1 MANTNTQLRFRD
13 SVQFPPTSSITSDS
27 TYVRSYTDESGL
39 TNNGLYQTVRL
50 SSAEVVSQYILVNK
64 KKQILSTDIT
74 IQDALK
80 MINKLNN

>member
-1 MANTNTQLRFRD
+1 MANTQLRFRD
-13 SVQFPPTSSITSDS
+13 SVQFPPTNQGS

-64 KKQILSTDIT
+64 KKYILSTDIT
-74 IQDALK
+74 IEDSLK
-80 MINKLNN
+80 MINNLIN

>member
-13 SVQFPPTSSITSDS
+13 SVQFPSSITSDS

-50 SSAEVVSQYILVNK
+50 SSAEIVSQYILVNK
-64 KKQILSTDIT
+64 KKQLLSTDIT

-80 MINKLNN
+80 IINKLNN